1 MLHLKNATIDDCLFV
16 ARGVAMAL
24 HIEPSGQ
31 DLDKIA
37 HICSREDV
45 LYSYRNAMIA
55 WIDGERAGLCLCY
68 DGSRYRTMRD
78 ITFPLFADI
87 NGQDSNMDLDGA
99 DDETCEGEYYI
110 DSVAV
115 MPEFRRRGI
124 AGQLIEA
131 QMTKAKQAGFVK
143 ASLLVD
149 PANPNAQT
157 LYRKL
162 GFIHNGEVY
171 AFGQTF
177 WKWIKPLD

>member
-1 MLHLKNATIDDCLFV
+1 
-16 ARGVAMAL
+16 
-24 HIEPSGQ
+24 
-31 DLDKIA
+31 
-37 HICSREDV
+37 
-45 LYSYRNAMIA
+45 
-55 WIDGERAGLCLCY
+55 
-68 DGSRYRTMRD
+68 
-78 ITFPLFADI
+78 
-87 NGQDSNMDLDGA
+87 
-99 DDETCEGEYYI
+99 
-110 DSVAV
+110 

>member
-1 MLHLKNATIDDCLFV
+1 MLQIKNATINDCAFI

-24 HIEPSGQ
+24 HLEPSEH
-31 DLDKIA
+31 DLERIA
-37 HICSREDV
+37 YICKREDV
-45 LYSYRNAMIA
+45 LYSYRNTMIA
-55 WIDGERAGLCLCY
+55 WIDDERAGLCLCY
-68 DGSRYRTMRD
+68 DGGRYHTMREV
-78 ITFPLFADI
+78 TFPLFAGI
-87 NGQDSNMDLDGA
+87 NVSDNDMDLEGA

-131 QMTKAKQAGFVK
+131 QMTKAKQTGFTK

-177 WKWIKPLD
+177 WKWIKSLD